1 MYFFN
6 IFSRNTTTVDM
17 DESFYVTPKK
27 QNNNSV
33 PETLEESIPEIDVDP
48 FEYSQEFNSDESL
61 IESQTTSFKR
71 DLEIQNQQ
79 NNRIQPI
86 VDIDEKV
93 QEIMKFVDEDKYNK
107 IKERREKYKALA
119 ETWELYLEENLP
131 EFSEGFLNN
140 IIATRHRSLAMPCY
154 IPNGAFSDREKWIDF
169 VKKIVQLSNVTVW
182 NENELKD
189 YCNPSWYLKIIK
201 NKNEIL

>member
-6 IFSRNTTTVDM
+6 IFSRNTTTTTIDM
-17 DESFYVTPKK
+17 DESFYITPKK
-27 QNNNSV
+27 QNNVPADV

-48 FEYSQEFNSDESL
+48 FEYSEEFNSNETV
-61 IESQTTSFKR
+61 IEN
-71 DLEIQNQQ
+71 QNQQ
-79 NNRIQPI
+79 NNGTQSI

-93 QEIMKFVDEDKYNK
+93 QKIMEFVDFDKYNK

-131 EFSEGFLNN
+131 EFSEEFLNN

-169 VKKIVQLSNVTVW
+169 VKKIVQLSNVTAW

>member
-1 MYFFN
+1 
-6 IFSRNTTTVDM
+6 M
-17 DESFYVTPKK
+17 DESFYITPKK
-27 QNNNSV
+27 QNNVPADV

-48 FEYSQEFNSDESL
+48 FEYSEEFNSNETV
-61 IESQTTSFKR
+61 IEN
-71 DLEIQNQQ
+71 QNQQ
-79 NNRIQPI
+79 NNGTQSI

-93 QEIMKFVDEDKYNK
+93 QKIMEFVDFDKYNK

-131 EFSEGFLNN
+131 EFSEEFLNN

-169 VKKIVQLSNVTVW
+169 VKKIVQLSNVTAW